1 MTDWSVRLVRPTRR
15 SADPTAA
22 SLAHIHDRLDQHITD
37 RKRSLVPL
45 TEPGDDER
53 SDVTDGGDAVG
64 ADNASIGRPAIGSL
78 DGGVSR
84 RLVRRCR
91 TAAAILLVTGAMS
104 LLVVA
109 VAPWGV
115 ISALL
120 ALGAG
125 VVLGGSLLLL
135 RRGALWSAVAGSPL
149 PPTASPPAA
158 GAPPV
163 QEPTRP
169 TSEQARPAPV
179 DAADALPVP
188 GAPALP
194 GLAAT
199 IGPPRRLSP
208 GAAGAPVKRR
218 LNSAVVPIYTD
229 DGPSPGDGALV
240 VHARADGAGLSEG
253 DTVLVWLAGSNGL
266 IALPVTASAGPTA
279 TPVRGRFVLYRRSDG
294 EVFLAT
300 TRLTDTW

>member
-1 MTDWSVRLVRPTRR
+1 M
-15 SADPTAA
+15 
-22 SLAHIHDRLDQHITD
+22 
-37 RKRSLVPL
+37 PL
-45 TEPGDDER
+45 TEPGDDKR
-53 SDVTDGGDAVG
+53 SDVTDGGDAVA
-64 ADNASIGRPAIGSL
+64 ADNASIGRPAIGSM

-91 TAAAILLVTGAMS
+91 TAGAILLVTGAIL

-125 VVLGGSLLLL
+125 MVLAGSLLLL

-149 PPTASPPAA
+149 PPAAWPTAA
-158 GAPPV
+158 GAPPI

-169 TSEQARPAPV
+169 TGERARPAPV
-179 DAADALPVP
+179 DAADEPPVP
-188 GAPALP
+188 DAPALP
-194 GLAAT
+194 VLAAT
-199 IGPPRRLSP
+199 IGPTRRLSP

-218 LNSAVVPIYTD
+218 LNSSLVPIYTD

-240 VHARADGAGLSEG
+240 VHARADGAMLSDG

-266 IALPVTASAGPTA
+266 TALLVTASAGPTA
-279 TPVRGRFVLYRRSDG
+279 APVRGRFVLYRRSDG